1 MKKFVLSP
9 VSGPAPDDPRHQ
21 VPFMKFLF
29 ASLLLLTIAYAPCS
43 IGFSLP
49 LKRRSLRITAAV
61 LLFLL
66 AIGMQVILFTGILPR
81 PALLPAA
88 WLSGT
93 LIFATP
99 MLFVRDVIVQVLRAR
114 GKKPGKA
121 SMYAMAGILV
131 LSGVLA
137 ALGEYCAVKP
147 PQVKRLELP
156 RDIPAGL
163 DGFKIVYIS
172 DTHISRTSSRNYL
185 WTVVC
190 RANAMRP
197 DVILLGGDLGDLKPD
212 EIRANMHQLGDL
224 HAKYGVYS
232 SPGNHEYI
240 RGFEEWLE
248 FLDSVGIESLL
259 NRHVVIEHN
268 GAQIVIAGVPDQA
281 LNNSLYE
288 GRELPDLDKTLA
300 GAPEGAPVVLM
311 AHKPQFAHDY
321 SAYPIMLQLSGHTH
335 GGMVA
340 GLPALLVKL
349 ANRGFVS
356 GLYEV
361 DGMTLYVSNGAG
373 LWNGF
378 MFRLGVPSEITEIT
392 LRSTRTGQTAPENG
406 AETPQN

>member
-1 MKKFVLSP
+1 MKIV
-9 VSGPAPDDPRHQ
+9 
-21 VPFMKFLF
+21 FLL
-29 ASLLLLTIAYAPCS
+29 LLLLTVAYAPCS

-49 LKRRSLRITAAV
+49 LKRFLRAATAL

-66 AIGMQVILFTGILPR
+66 AIGIQVILFTGILPR

-93 LIFATP
+93 MIFATP
-99 MLFVRDVIVQVLRAR
+99 MLFARDLVVLFLRKR
-114 GKKPGKA
+114 GKKPGKWNR
-121 SMYAMAGILV
+121 YVLAGILTV
-131 LSGVLA
+131 SGVLA
-137 ALGEYCAVKP
+137 AWGEYCALKP
-147 PQVKRLELP
+147 PEVKRLELT

-172 DTHISRTSSRNYL
+172 DIHVSRASSRNYL

-190 RANAMRP
+190 RANALRP
-197 DVILLGGDLGDLKPD
+197 DVILLGGDLGDLKPE
-212 EIRANMHQLGDL
+212 EIRQNMHQLGDL

-259 NRHVVIEHN
+259 NRHAVIEHN
-268 GAQIVIAGVPDQA
+268 GAEIVIAGVPDEA
-281 LNNSLYE
+281 RGNKIYE
-288 GRELPDLDKTLA
+288 GRELPDLYKTLA
-300 GAPEGAPVVLM
+300 GVPEGAPVVLL
-311 AHKPQFAHDY
+311 AHKPFFALDY
-321 SAYPIMLQLSGHTH
+321 SAYPITLQLSGHTH

-340 GLPALLVKL
+340 GVPALLVKL
-349 ANRGFVS
+349 FNKGFVS

-361 DGMTLYVSNGAG
+361 NGMTLYVSNGAG

-392 LRSTRTGQTAPENG
+392 LRSRNK
-406 AETPQN
+406 AEMPRD

>member
-1 MKKFVLSP
+1 MKKFTFRSANRPRAGQFHVFQ
-9 VSGPAPDDPRHQ
+9 VSG
-21 VPFMKFLF
+21 MKLFFL
-29 ASLLLLTIAYAPCS
+29 LILLLTVAYAPCS

-49 LKRRSLRITAAV
+49 LKRRFLRAV
-61 LLFLL
+61 IALLLFFL
-66 AIGMQVILFTGILPR
+66 AIGIQVILFTGILPR

-93 LIFATP
+93 MIFATP
-99 MLFVRDVIVQVLRAR
+99 MLIVRDVIVVFLRQR
-114 GKKPGKA
+114 GKKPGKWPV
-121 SMYAMAGILV
+121 YALAGILA

-137 ALGEYCAVKP
+137 AWGEYSAVKP
-147 PQVKRLELP
+147 PEVKRLELT
-156 RDIPAGL
+156 RDIPSGL
-163 DGFKIVYIS
+163 DGFKIVFIS
-172 DTHISRTSSRNYL
+172 DIHISRTSSRNYL

-190 RANAMRP
+190 RANALRP

-212 EIRANMHQLGDL
+212 EIRPNMHQLGDL

-259 NRHVVIEHN
+259 NRHVEIEHN
-268 GAQIVIAGVPDQA
+268 GAKIVIAGVPDEA
-281 LNNSLYE
+281 KENKLYE
-288 GRELPDLDKTLA
+288 GREAPDLDLTLA
-300 GAPEGAPVVLM
+300 GAPEGAPVVLL
-311 AHKPQFAHDY
+311 AHRPQFAHDY

-335 GGMVA
+335 GGMIA
-340 GLPALLVKL
+340 GLPTLLVKL
-349 ANRGFVS
+349 FNLGFVS

-361 DGMTLYVSNGAG
+361 NGMTLYVSNGAG

-392 LRSTRTGQTAPENG
+392 LRSTNQTEAAPRD
-406 AETPQN
+406 

>member
-1 MKKFVLSP
+1 MKIF
-9 VSGPAPDDPRHQ
+9 
-21 VPFMKFLF
+21 F
-29 ASLLLLTIAYAPCS
+29 LLLLLATVAYAPCS
-43 IGFSLP
+43 IGFGLP
-49 LKRRSLRITAAV
+49 LKRSLRAATAL

-66 AIGMQVILFTGILPR
+66 AIGIQVILFTGILPR

-93 LIFATP
+93 MIFATP
-99 MLFVRDVIVQVLRAR
+99 MLFARDLAVLFLRKR
-114 GKKPGKA
+114 GKKPGKWY
-121 SMYAMAGILV
+121 SYVLAGILIV
-131 LSGVLA
+131 SGVLA
-137 ALGEYCAVKP
+137 AWGEYNAVKP
-147 PQVKRLELP
+147 PQVKRLELT

-163 DGFKIVYIS
+163 DGFRIVYIS
-172 DTHISRTSSRNYL
+172 DLHVSRTSSRNYL

-190 RANAMRP
+190 RANALRP

-212 EIRANMHQLGDL
+212 EIRPNMHQLGDL

-259 NRHVVIEHN
+259 NRHVVLEYN
-268 GAQIVIAGVPDQA
+268 GAEIVIAGVPDEA
-281 LNNSLYE
+281 KDNKLYE
-288 GRELPDLDKTLA
+288 RREMPDLDKTLA
-300 GAPEGAPVVLM
+300 GAPEGAPVVLL
-311 AHKPQFAHDY
+311 AHKPLFAHDY

-335 GGMVA
+335 GGMIA

-349 ANRGFVS
+349 GNKGFVS

-361 DGMTLYVSNGAG
+361 NGMTLYVSNGAG

-378 MFRLGVPSEITEIT
+378 MFRLGVPPEITEIT
-392 LRSTRTGQTAPENG
+392 LRSRNKTEMAPQE
-406 AETPQN
+406 

>member
-1 MKKFVLSP
+1 M
-9 VSGPAPDDPRHQ
+9 R
-21 VPFMKFLF
+21 LF
-29 ASLLLLTIAYAPCS
+29 FILLLLLTVAYAPCS

-49 LKRRSLRITAAV
+49 LKRFLRAATAL

-66 AIGMQVILFTGILPR
+66 AIVIQMILFTGILPR

-93 LIFATP
+93 MIFATP
-99 MLFVRDVIVQVLRAR
+99 MLFARDMVVLFLRSR
-114 GKKPGKA
+114 GRKPGKWNR
-121 SMYAMAGILV
+121 YVLAGILT

-137 ALGEYCAVKP
+137 AWGEYCAVKP
-147 PQVKRLELP
+147 PQAKRLELT

-163 DGFKIVYIS
+163 DGFRIVYIT
-172 DTHISRTSSRNYL
+172 DLHVSRTSSRNYL

-190 RANAMRP
+190 RTNALRP
-197 DVILLGGDLGDLKPD
+197 DVILLGGDLGDLKPE
-212 EIRANMHQLGDL
+212 EIRPNMHQLGDL

-259 NRHVVIEHN
+259 NRHVVLEHN
-268 GAQIVIAGVPDQA
+268 GAEIVIAGVPDEA
-281 LNNSLYE
+281 KDNKMYE

-300 GAPEGAPVVLM
+300 GVPEGAPVVLL
-311 AHKPQFAHDY
+311 AHKPFFALDY
-321 SAYPIMLQLSGHTH
+321 SAYPITLQLSGHTH
-335 GGMVA
+335 GGMIA
-340 GLPALLVKL
+340 GLPALLVKI

-361 DGMTLYVSNGAG
+361 NGMTLYVSNGAG

-392 LRSTRTGQTAPENG
+392 LRSRNK
-406 AETPQN
+406 AEMPRD

>member
-1 MKKFVLSP
+1 M
-9 VSGPAPDDPRHQ
+9 R
-21 VPFMKFLF
+21 LF
-29 ASLLLLTIAYAPCS
+29 FILLLLLTVAYAPCS

-49 LKRRSLRITAAV
+49 LKRFLRAATAL

-66 AIGMQVILFTGILPR
+66 AIVIQVILFTGILPR

-93 LIFATP
+93 MIFATP
-99 MLFVRDVIVQVLRAR
+99 MLFARDMVVLFLRSR
-114 GKKPGKA
+114 GRKPGKWNR
-121 SMYAMAGILV
+121 YVLAGILT

-137 ALGEYCAVKP
+137 AWGEYCAVKP
-147 PQVKRLELP
+147 PEVKRLELT

-172 DTHISRTSSRNYL
+172 DIHVSRTSSRNYL

-190 RANAMRP
+190 RANALRP
-197 DVILLGGDLGDLKPD
+197 DVILLGGDLGDLKPE
-212 EIRANMHQLGDL
+212 EIRPNMHQLGDL

-232 SPGNHEYI
+232 SPGNHEYY
-240 RGFEEWLE
+240 RGFDEWLE

-259 NRHVVIEHN
+259 NRHVAIKHN
-268 GAQIVIAGVPDQA
+268 GAEIVIAGVPDEA
-281 LNNSLYE
+281 KDNKMYE

-300 GAPEGAPVVLM
+300 GVPDGAPVVLL
-311 AHKPQFAHDY
+311 AHKPFFALDY

-340 GLPALLVKL
+340 GLPVLLVKL
-349 ANRGFVS
+349 FNKGFVS

-361 DGMTLYVSNGAG
+361 NGMTLYVSNGAG

-392 LRSTRTGQTAPENG
+392 LRARNKTEA
-406 AETPQN
+406 TPN